1 MLLFLSLM
9 NKAYSWK
16 DHIARVCGKATRKC
30 PHSSCDLL
38 YNQIHFTDA
47 FVVLVNS
54 RTQQILPAKQTTSI
68 IKIQVNQSS
77 DEAQLF

>member
-1 MLLFLSLM
+1 MK
-9 NKAYSWK
+9 KAYSRK
-16 DHIARVCGKATRKC
+16 DHIAQVCGEATSNF
-30 PHSSCDLL
+30 PHSPCGLL
-38 YNQIHFTDA
+38 YSEIHFTDA

-77 DEAQLF
+77 EAQLF